1 MKLEEASALVLFS
14 ARKHAQINNL
24 SNLDQACQILDDYL
38 QSQDVFKNQPALGNT
53 ATKGRVR
60 VPSEPI
66 EPQESTT
73 AGAILQSHAHAE
85 EEQEEQET
93 PIMRDLSGRI
103 IAKRVWKREG

>member
-24 SNLDQACQILDDYL
+24 SNLDQACDVLDEYL
-38 QSQDVFKNQPALGNT
+38 QNQDVFETKPA
-53 ATKGRVR
+53 R
-60 VPSEPI
+60 I

-85 EEQEEQET
+85 EEQEEQEEQET

-103 IAKRVWKREG
+103 ISKRVWKKER

>member
-24 SNLDQACQILDDYL
+24 SNLDQACDVLDEYL
-38 QSQDVFKNQPALGNT
+38 HNQDVFEVQPA
-53 ATKGRVR
+53 R
-60 VPSEPI
+60 I

>member
-24 SNLDQACQILDDYL
+24 SNLDQACDVLDEYL
-38 QSQDVFKNQPALGNT
+38 HNQDVFETQPA
-53 ATKGRVR
+53 R
-60 VPSEPI
+60 I

>member
-24 SNLDQACQILDDYL
+24 SNLDQACDVLDEYL
-38 QSQDVFKNQPALGNT
+38 HNQDVFEAQPA
-53 ATKGRVR
+53 R
-60 VPSEPI
+60 I

-103 IAKRVWKREG
+103 ISKRVWKKER

>member
-24 SNLDQACQILDDYL
+24 SNLDQACDVLDEYL
-38 QSQDVFKNQPALGNT
+38 HNQDVFEAQPA
-53 ATKGRVR
+53 R
-60 VPSEPI
+60 I

-103 IAKRVWKREG
+103 ISKRVWKREG